1 MKLQQEDTVSIM
13 TLSVL
18 IAAYNERETIDEIL
32 RKVLREEI
40 VHQVIV
46 VDDGSTDGT
55 RERLSAWT
63 GMDERITVLCHEVN
77 QGKGACIR
85 RALTH
90 STGRITIIQDAD
102 LEYSPSDYEAV
113 IRPIVMGESKVVY
126 GSRVLCADN
135 EYPLDWFRVGSF
147 AVTQMANLLY
157 GLQLT
162 DEPTCYKA
170 FDTEFLRSL
179 PLSATGFEL
188 CPEVT
193 AWTQKRGESIVEV
206 PIRYSKRSVEEG
218 KKIRWQDGV
227 FAIWTLLQVRFK

>member
-1 MKLQQEDTVSIM
+1 M

-32 RKVLREEI
+32 HRVLEEDI
-40 VHQVIV
+40 VHEVIV

-55 RERLSAWT
+55 RELLSAWV
-63 GMDERITVLCHEVN
+63 GIDERIKVICQDSN

-90 STGRITIIQDAD
+90 ATGRITIIQDAD
-102 LEYSPSDYEAV
+102 LEYFPSDYEAV
-113 IRPIVMGESKVVY
+113 IQPIVKGESKVVY

-135 EYPLDWFRVGSF
+135 VYPLDLFRVGSF
-147 AVTQMANLLY
+147 VVTQTANLLY
-157 GLQLT
+157 DTRLT

-170 FDTEFLRSL
+170 FDTQFLRSL

-193 AWTQKRGESIVEV
+193 AWTRKCGETIIEV
-206 PIRYSKRSVEEG
+206 PIQYSKRTVAEG

-227 FAIWTLLQVRFK
+227 LAIWTLLQLRFK

>member
-1 MKLQQEDTVSIM
+1 M

-18 IAAYNERETIDEIL
+18 IAAFNERETIDEIL
-32 RKVLREEI
+32 GKVLRESI
-40 VHQVIV
+40 VHEVIV

-55 RERLSAWT
+55 GELLSAWAGT
-63 GMDERITVLCHEVN
+63 DERITVLFQEVN

-90 STGRITIIQDAD
+90 ATGSITIIQDAD
-102 LEYSPSDYEAV
+102 LEYSPSDYGSV
-113 IRPIVMGESKVVY
+113 IRPIIEGKSKVVY
-126 GSRVLCADN
+126 GSRVLCEDN
-135 EYPLDWFRVGSF
+135 VYPLDLYRVGSF

-170 FDTEFLRSL
+170 FDTQFLRSL
-179 PLSATGFEL
+179 PLVATGFEL
-188 CPEVT
+188 CPELT
-193 AWTQKRGESIVEV
+193 AWTGKHGEAIIEV
-206 PIRYSKRSVEEG
+206 PIQYAKRTVAEG

-227 FAIWTLLQVRFK
+227 LAVWTLLQLRFA